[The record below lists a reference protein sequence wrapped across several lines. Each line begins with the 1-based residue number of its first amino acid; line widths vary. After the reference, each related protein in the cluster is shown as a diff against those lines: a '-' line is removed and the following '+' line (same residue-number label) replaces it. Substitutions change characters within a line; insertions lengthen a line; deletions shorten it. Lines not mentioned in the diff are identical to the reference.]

1 MTRQTNDVPPMR
13 RTQPSR
19 PLTLSRRGVVSGARG
34 IAGPIPSDCV
44 IPGNPGAN
52 MSGTVIVE

>member
-19 PLTLSRRGVVSGARG
+19 PLTLTRRGVVSGALG
-34 IAGPIPSDCV
+34 IAGTFPCYCV
-44 IPGNPGAN
+44 IHGNPGAN
-52 MSGTVIVE
+52 MSVTVIVE